1 MQSILLFFRGVVG
14 HEHKIFPLV
23 AGNGPLRPQSRP
35 HPKTAVKITPSTTR
49 NLKAPPTME
58 QEIAHKTRSEPVKAT
73 LANGAFTGSR
83 ETSLTPMKVS
93 LFLIWSE
100 LLFGSLLRV

>member
-1 MQSILLFFRGVVG
+1 
-14 HEHKIFPLV
+14 
-23 AGNGPLRPQSRP
+23 
-35 HPKTAVKITPSTTR
+35 
-49 NLKAPPTME
+49 ME